1 MVDDYML
8 EYILTRLKEII
19 ATETIDDTKI
29 LIQIDDNLPYDIT
42 F

>member
-8 EYILTRLKEII
+8 EYILTKLKEII

-29 LIQIDDNLPYDIT
+29 LIQIDDNMPYDIT